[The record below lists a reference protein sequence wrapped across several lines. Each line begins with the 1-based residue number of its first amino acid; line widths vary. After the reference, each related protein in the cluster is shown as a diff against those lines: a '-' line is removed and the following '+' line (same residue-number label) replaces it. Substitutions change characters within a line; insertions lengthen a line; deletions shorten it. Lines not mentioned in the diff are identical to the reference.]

1 MKHEQERPMSQP
13 EPGEEELLIV
23 ELDQR
28 DEFGVGIVDE
38 QDDDCNWVCLNY
50 DSCEGCDFHCTNIGC
65 C

>member
-38 QDDDCNWVCLNY
+38 QDDDCNFICFN
-50 DSCEGCDFHCTNIGC
+50 DGCGNECDTGCFDTNC